1 MAHPF
6 GHQVSWRAAC
16 AASRLRP
23 PLGHQTTF
31 HGAVGA
37 AADHPLWVTTPPA
50 KGARPARRLEVQRL
64 SKPFK
69 LPERPTQQARLQ
81 RAPDDGSVGCFGSK
95 GWPSTTAEAMSMSF
109 RFAERAC
116 WRGMSKAV
124 ASSTECRSM
133 RIPFAR
139 SVTARRPKAPSR
151 SLYSASDAGRCR
163 SSSASPLGPRR

>member
-1 MAHPF
+1 DDTTCE
-6 GHQVSWRAAC
+6 GCESRAETGG
-16 AASRLRP
+16 S
-23 PLGHQTTF
+23 
-31 HGAVGA
+31 
-37 AADHPLWVTTPPA
+37 ADEQAL
-50 KGARPARRLEVQRL
+50 
-64 SKPFK
+64 K

-109 RFAERAC
+109 RLADRAC
-116 WRGMSKAV
+116 VRSMSKAV

-151 SLYSASDAGRCR
+151 SVYSAKRRRTMSIELCQ
-163 SSSASPLGPRR
+163 SVESASVM